1 MKILS
6 KFRIHKSIEE
16 KKKLRKERLLLILS
30 GSLIGISFPPFPF
43 PFTLLIFVGFIPYL
57 YVLIQRK
64 TLAEIN
70 RATFLMA
77 FVLTVITVYWVGSW
91 QAEADP
97 FLMMGGA
104 ALLFALPCV
113 MLIPST
119 LFYLSKKFFNGKVSL
134 WLFPAFWVTAE
145 YLLTLTDLKF
155 PWLILGHGL
164 AKFTIFIQAADLI
177 GAFGLSIVVLYI
189 NIFFY
194 KLIVNIYLEQSFSSR
209 YFMIVVLIFLLFLV
223 YGLIKIS
230 SFKPSGE
237 KLKVGV
243 IQPNIDPWEKWQ
255 SGNLQDM
262 VDSYLEQSQKA
273 VDKGA
278 KLILWPETALPVYLM
293 NGNYYPEV
301 NSIYSFLD
309 SNNVA
314 LLTGMPHINFYFD
327 DQKYPEDAKYNKGGR
342 FHYTTYNSILLLR
355 PNTMDYQQYGKMK
368 LVPLGEHVPFAEE
381 FSFLADVF
389 KWGVGLSGWNVGKDT
404 LVFILPIDRDTVK
417 ICGLVCYESI
427 FPLFVTNFVQRGAEF
442 IAVVTNDSWYGN
454 SSGPYQ
460 HEDFAIL
467 RAVEN
472 RRSVVRCANGGV
484 SCIINPLGEIEVQTK
499 MFTRT
504 ILVGNVQLGNEQ
516 TFYTQHPAIVTTIIS
531 IISLW
536 IVGLNILLYIKNKFK
551 L

>member
-1 MKILS
+1 
-6 KFRIHKSIEE
+6 
-16 KKKLRKERLLLILS
+16 
-30 GSLIGISFPPFPF
+30 
-43 PFTLLIFVGFIPYL
+43 
-57 YVLIQRK
+57 
-64 TLAEIN
+64 
-70 RATFLMA
+70 
-77 FVLTVITVYWVGSW
+77 
-91 QAEADP
+91 
-97 FLMMGGA
+97 
-104 ALLFALPCV
+104 
-113 MLIPST
+113 
-119 LFYLSKKFFNGKVSL
+119 
-134 WLFPAFWVTAE
+134 
-145 YLLTLTDLKF
+145 
-155 PWLILGHGL
+155 
-164 AKFTIFIQAADLI
+164 
-177 GAFGLSIVVLYI
+177 
-189 NIFFY
+189 
-194 KLIVNIYLEQSFSSR
+194 
-209 YFMIVVLIFLLFLV
+209 MIAVLIFLLFLV

-230 SFKPSGE
+230 LFKPSE
-237 KLKVGV
+237 KKLNVGI

-262 VDSYLEQSQKA
+262 VDNYLEQSQKA

-301 NSIYSFLD
+301 NSIHSFLD

-314 LLTGMPHINFYFD
+314 LLTGMPHINFYFN
-327 DQKYPEDAKYNKGGR
+327 DQKYPVDAKYNKGGR

-355 PNTMDYQQYGKMK
+355 PNTLDYQQYGKMK
-368 LVPLGEHVPFAEE
+368 LVPLGEHVPFVEE

-404 LVFILPIDRDTVK
+404 LVFKLPMDEDTVK

-427 FPLFVTNFVQRGAEF
+427 FPLFVTNFVQRGAQF

-472 RRSVVRCANGGV
+472 RRSVVRCANGGI
-484 SCIINPLGEIEVQTK
+484 SCIINPLGIIETHTK
-499 MFTRT
+499 MFTKT
-504 ILVGNVQLGNEQ
+504 ILVSNVQLRNEK
-516 TFYTQHPAIVTTIIS
+516 TFYTQHPAIITTIIS